1 MKAINKILIGL
12 GIAASAASFS
22 ACTGDLDVPV
32 QNPNQITPDIF
43 GQKPAE
49 YLDRCLAEL
58 YQGIATAGNGA
69 ADGSILGFG
78 DAGAGT

>member
-12 GIAASAASFS
+12 GIAASAVSFS

-32 QNPNQITPDIF
+32 QNPNQMTSEIF
-43 GQKPAE
+43 GEKPAE

-58 YQGIATAGNGA
+58 YQGIATAGNGVQA
-69 ADGSILGFG
+69 HIPARSSTFRS
-78 DAGAGT
+78 